1 MKYRQDELVSSD
13 QRKLGSRRNHII
25 RRNKKEL
32 NKKTRGAKEF
42 GKGQ

>member
-1 MKYRQDELVSSD
+1 MSQYKSRSSSD
-13 QRKLGSRRNHII
+13 QRKLGSRRNYII

-42 GKGQ
+42 GKG